1 MCGAGLL
8 HYVYNAACTPV
19 SLVQVRYRPGVA
31 DT

>member
-19 SLVQVRYRPGVA
+19 SLVQVRYRPWSG
-31 DT
+31 